1 MTRPTR
7 TKVLATLG
15 PASDT
20 PERLEAMILAGM
32 DCARLNFSHGDYDEY
47 ARIIALVRETAERL
61 DRPIAIMQDLQGP
74 KIRIGRIE
82 GGSIELAVGETVH
95 LEASDGVGTR
105 DLLTTTYRE
114 LPQDV
119 TRGDRILLD
128 DGRLLLVVE
137 EIQGDIVVG
146 RVVEGGVLKEKKG
159 INLPGV
165 QISAPV
171 LTEKDRQDIA
181 FGCEHGV
188 DYVALSFVRSGHDLR
203 MLKQEMRKH
212 GSEAPVIAKLERP
225 LAVDNLDEILAEGA
239 GVMIARG
246 DLGVELPPERVPILQ
261 KEIIRRA
268 NGSKRLVIVATQMLE
283 SMTKSSTPTRAE
295 ASDVANAIFDGTDAV
310 MLSAE
315 TATGDHPVETIE
327 MMERIIVA
335 AELEIERTPWRRRRD
350 PQRTED
356 FGEAIGDAAT
366 VVAGFYPIRF
376 DRSVVGE
383 VPALGPTDRVHAQ
396 PTGSQP
402 IGNSLGGQA
411 VGRRDR
417 RDDRS
422 LDLRTREATGGRES
436 RQRGRGHRIG
446 VRGTARY
453 RGSNQPHE
461 GASDR

>member
-1 MTRPTR
+1 
-7 TKVLATLG
+7 
-15 PASDT
+15 
-20 PERLEAMILAGM
+20 
-32 DCARLNFSHGDYDEY
+32 
-47 ARIIALVRETAERL
+47 LVRETADRL

-82 GGSIELAVGETVH
+82 GGSVELAVGETVH
-95 LEASDGVGTR
+95 LQASDGVGTR

-119 TRGDRILLD
+119 TREDRILLD
-128 DGRLLLVVE
+128 DGRLVLVVE
-137 EIQGDIVVG
+137 EIQGDVVIG

-239 GVMIARG
+239 GVMVARG

-283 SMTKSSTPTRAE
+283 SMTKSSIPTRAE

-350 PQRTED
+350 PQQTED

-366 VVAGFYPIRF
+366 AVAAAVGAKYVVAFTQSGSTAGLLAKYRPSVPLIAFTPNQRVRNRLAIHWGVQPLVTEIAETT
-376 DRSVVGE
+376 DRLISELERRLVVENLAKEGE
-383 VPALGPTDRVHAQ
+383 VIVIVCGAPLGIP
-396 PTGSQP
+396 
-402 IGNSLGGQA
+402 
-411 VGRRDR
+411 GRTN
-417 RDDRS
+417 
-422 LDLRTREATGGRES
+422 LMKV
-436 RQRGRGHRIG
+436 HRIG
-446 VRGTARY
+446 DKLRLGDSAAD
-453 RGSNQPHE
+453 S
-461 GASDR
+461 